1 MRFCRPTCLSTY
13 APVSYTHLRSYPIT
27 PTYAGK
33 LYIDFAQQVLLS
45 ESQINRKIGSVVS
58 NPRMRIR
65 IGISPS
71 KSVLIMPE
79 LINSILK
86 EFPDCIISLEDSKDE
101 NSLFAMLENNEIDVM
116 IGSPHQN
123 TIKYKS
129 CLLYTS
135 RCV

>member
-1 MRFCRPTCLSTY
+1 
-13 APVSYTHLRSYPIT
+13 
-27 PTYAGK
+27 
-33 LYIDFAQQVLLS
+33 
-45 ESQINRKIGSVVS
+45 
-58 NPRMRIR
+58 
-65 IGISPS
+65 
-71 KSVLIMPE
+71 MPE

-129 CLLYTS
+129 QFITNELLILAVPKSFRFS
-135 RCV
+135 RQSRTPLFKKDFPEPAFSAES